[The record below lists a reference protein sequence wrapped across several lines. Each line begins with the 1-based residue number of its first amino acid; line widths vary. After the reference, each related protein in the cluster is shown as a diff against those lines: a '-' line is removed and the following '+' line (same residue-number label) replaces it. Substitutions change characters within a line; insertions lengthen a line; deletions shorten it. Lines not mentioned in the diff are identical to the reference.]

1 MSSIT
6 KSLIGRQD
14 LKWWDGSD
22 TKTFPRKTSTGGTVD
37 MFSVGDEVNVQSLY
51 CPTVADMT
59 GAAISLAITKVAGN
73 DCVLILSPG
82 EWAISNDLTIPAN
95 IIIHLAFGAYF
106 SIATGKVL
114 TFINPPDAGP
124 FQIFTGLG
132 TATVTGYP
140 QDRAWWGETQRN
152 DFQNVTLDYGLI
164 SIRDFNETVIHQFSL
179 DLLAQTSDTLGFF

>member
-37 MFSVGDEVNVQSLY
+37 MFSMGDGIDVQSLY
-51 CPTVADMT
+51 CSTVADFT
-59 GAAISLAITKVAGN
+59 DTVISLAITKASGN
-73 DCVLILSPG
+73 NCVLILSPG
-82 EWAISNDLTIPAN
+82 EWTISNDLTIPAT
-95 IIIHLAFGAYF
+95 IILRLPFGAYF
-106 SIATGKVL
+106 SIATGKIL
-114 TFINPPDAGP
+114 TCVNPPEAGP
-124 FQIFTGLG
+124 YQIFTGLG

-164 SIRDFNETVIHQFSL
+164 SIRDFNETVIHQFPL
-179 DLLAQTSDTLGFF
+179 EILAQSSDVLGFF